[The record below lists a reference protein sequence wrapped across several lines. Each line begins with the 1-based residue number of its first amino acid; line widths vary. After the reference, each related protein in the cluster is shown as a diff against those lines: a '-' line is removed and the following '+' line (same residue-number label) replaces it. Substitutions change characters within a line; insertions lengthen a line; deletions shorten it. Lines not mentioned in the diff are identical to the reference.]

1 MYNALW
7 SISLL
12 FIFLGILLA
21 GAGVL
26 LKLLAQKNEVYKGR
40 AEARVVDIVT
50 EPRKGEAS
58 LSEFRNY
65 QVAVFEFY
73 AGGHLVKVRDSA
85 DTYPCP
91 YYRGQKVRIAY
102 DESAPEHFQIE
113 DRNIFCQLGS
123 AANLLSAGFIL
134 AGFLLFFLYASGVR
148 I

>member
-1 MYNALW
+1 MYNILW
-7 SISLL
+7 SVSVLL
-12 FIFLGILLA
+12 IFLGILLA
-21 GAGVL
+21 GAGAFF
-26 LKLLAQKNEVYKGR
+26 KFFAQKNEVYKGR

-50 EPRKGEAS
+50 EPRKGAAS

-73 AGGHLVKVRDSA
+73 AEGHLIKVRDSA

-113 DRNIFCQLGS
+113 DRNLFYQLGS
-123 AANLLSAGFIL
+123 AANILSACFIL
-134 AGFLLFFLYASGVR
+134 AGYLLFFMYASGVR

>member
-123 AANLLSAGFIL
+123 AANMLSAGFIL

>member
-73 AGGHLVKVRDSA
+73 AGGHLVKVRDSE

-91 YYRGQKVRIAY
+91 YCRGQKVRIAY

-123 AANLLSAGFIL
+123 AANMLSAGFIL

>member
-113 DRNIFCQLGS
+113 DRNIFCPLGS
-123 AANLLSAGFIL
+123 AANMLSAGFIL

>member
-21 GAGVL
+21 GAGVF

-123 AANLLSAGFIL
+123 AANMLSAGFIL

>member
-85 DTYPCP
+85 DTYP
-91 YYRGQKVRIAY
+91 
-102 DESAPEHFQIE
+102 PEHFQIE

-123 AANLLSAGFIL
+123 AANMLSAGFIL